1 MISIFSMISA
11 FLIWHSWQTSGS
23 LSPQAEL
30 GHQHSPL
37 CCFQITQ
44 FLSIMAQVP
53 LTPSQKGLP
62 SDTNTLIGWAPKCN
76 QQTKN
81 ETYSMPLEMRYQQG
95 NNADQLRW
103 LASYTNTLIGWAPK
117 CNQQTKNETYSR
129 LLKCSTS
136 RGNNADQLRW
146 LAAVAESLG

>member
-1 MISIFSMISA
+1 
-11 FLIWHSWQTSGS
+11 
-23 LSPQAEL
+23 
-30 GHQHSPL
+30 
-37 CCFQITQ
+37 
-44 FLSIMAQVP
+44 
-53 LTPSQKGLP
+53 
-62 SDTNTLIGWAPKCN
+62 
-76 QQTKN
+76 
-81 ETYSMPLEMRYQQG
+81 MPLEMRYQQG

>member
-1 MISIFSMISA
+1 
-11 FLIWHSWQTSGS
+11 
-23 LSPQAEL
+23 
-30 GHQHSPL
+30 L

-53 LTPSQKGLP
+53 LTPSQRGCQVTPTHL
-62 SDTNTLIGWAPKCN
+62 SDGHRSAISKPKMKLIQCLLKCG
-76 QQTKN
+76 TSR
-81 ETYSMPLEMRYQQG
+81 ETTR
-95 NNADQLRW
+95 